1 MWAGCPCALC
11 YVAVLPITLYQS
23 DPAYHYLVVCS
34 VVRGL
39 RKIYTKR
46 RQYFKTFQGA
56 VDGKGTESSCKFIGT
71 KMDYR
76 QGVVLQL

>member
-23 DPAYHYLVVCS
+23 GPAYHYLVVCS

-39 RKIYTKR
+39 RS
-46 RQYFKTFQGA
+46 FDLH
-56 VDGKGTESSCKFIGT
+56 VE
-71 KMDYR
+71 
-76 QGVVLQL
+76 L